1 MTEYMQVVTT
11 VETKEDAE
19 KIARELLE
27 KRLAACVQISGQVKS
42 FYWWDEKIE
51 NAAEYVCVIKSRR
64 DLYEEIESVIN
75 KIHPYDVPE
84 ILAIPVL
91 AGGKGYLNWL
101 AKELR

>member
-27 KRLAACVQISGQVKS
+27 KHLAACVQISGQVKS

-84 ILAIPVL
+84 ILATPVL